1 MKTTTT
7 DRQDLQRALD
17 MERTL
22 LSAAVQRTEPHPLG
36 LLLFDDRRPRVWVH
50 NQLHVTGPAGDIDD
64 LIRVLDEHY
73 GHLDHRRAV
82 IEDEVEGRRLAA
94 GFRDRGWQVETHVY
108 MALREPPDHEPDERL
123 AAEVGAAEHDAIERR
138 TVAESSFATDD
149 DMIEQL
155 MGAHDDERGA
165 ADDARCIAGFADGEP
180 AGHTIVYRA
189 GDVAQVEHVVTL
201 SALRG
206 RGVARAMV
214 SLATHLAAGADLVW
228 LAADNDDWPK
238 ELYSKL
244 GFRPIG
250 RTVVLTRTPAA
261 P

>member
-50 NQLHVTGPAGDIDD
+50 NQLDVTGPAGDIDD
-64 LIRVLDEHY
+64 LVRVLDDRY

-123 AAEVGAAEHDAIERR
+123 AAEVGAAEHEAIERR
-138 TVAESSFATDD
+138 TMAESSFATDD
-149 DMIEQL
+149 DVLEQ
-155 MGAHDDERGA
+155 MMRAREAERRGA
-165 ADDARCIAGFADGEP
+165 DAVHWIGGFAGGEP
-180 AGHTIVYRA
+180 AGHTIVYKA
-189 GDVAQVEHVVTL
+189 GELAQVEHVVTL

-214 SLATHLAAGADLVW
+214 SLATHLAAEADLVW
-228 LAADNDDWPK
+228 LAADDDDWPK
-238 ELYSKL
+238 ELYVKL

-250 RTVVLTRTPAA
+250 RTVVLTRLPQG
-261 P
+261 

>member
-22 LSAAVQRTEPHPLG
+22 LRAAVQRAEPHPLG

-50 NQLHVTGPAGDIDD
+50 NQLDVTGPAGDIDD
-64 LIRVLDEHY
+64 LVRVLDDRY

-82 IEDEVEGRRLAA
+82 IEDEIEGRRLAA

-123 AAEVGAAEHDAIERR
+123 AAEVGAAEHEAIERR
-138 TVAESSFATDD
+138 TMAESSFATDD
-149 DMIEQL
+149 DVVEQ
-155 MGAHDDERGA
+155 MMDAREAERRGA
-165 ADDARCIAGFADGEP
+165 DAVHWIGGFVDGEP
-180 AGHTIVYRA
+180 AGHTIVYEA
-189 GDVAQVEHVVTL
+189 AELAQVEHVVTL

-214 SLATHLAAGADLVW
+214 SLATHLAAEADLVW
-228 LAADNDDWPK
+228 LAADDDDWPK
-238 ELYSKL
+238 ELYVKL

-250 RTVVLTRTPAA
+250 RTVVLTRLPQG
-261 P
+261 

>member
-7 DRQDLQRALD
+7 DRQDFQRALD

-22 LSAAVQRTEPHPLG
+22 LSAAVQRVEPHPLG

-50 NQLHVTGPAGDIDD
+50 NQLDVTGPAGDIDD
-64 LIRVLDEHY
+64 LVRVLDDRY

-123 AAEVGAAEHDAIERR
+123 AAEVGAAEHEAIERR
-138 TVAESSFATDD
+138 TMAESSFATDD
-149 DMIEQL
+149 DVLEQ
-155 MGAHDDERGA
+155 MMRAREAERRGA
-165 ADDARCIAGFADGEP
+165 DAVHWIGGFAGGEP
-180 AGHTIVYRA
+180 AGHTIVYKA
-189 GDVAQVEHVVTL
+189 GELAQVEHVVTL

-214 SLATHLAAGADLVW
+214 SLATHLTAEADLVW
-228 LAADNDDWPK
+228 LAADDDDWPK
-238 ELYSKL
+238 ELYVKL

-250 RTVVLTRTPAA
+250 RTVVLTRLPQG
-261 P
+261 